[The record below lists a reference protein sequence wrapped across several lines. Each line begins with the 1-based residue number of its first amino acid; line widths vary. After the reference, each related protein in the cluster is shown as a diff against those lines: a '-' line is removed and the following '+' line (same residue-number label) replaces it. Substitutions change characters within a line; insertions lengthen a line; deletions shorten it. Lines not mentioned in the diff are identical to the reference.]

1 MTSPNA
7 GRATTPNDIRKKFLG
22 FEDVWYLIVA
32 ELEYH
37 DMLAAQAALPVVDA
51 LLAQYRVPRRALFL
65 EPMGPAIVWLHV
77 HADLLLNDEIGR
89 RHSHVLVL
97 AVPSVV
103 RKIEQEILRLGAQI
117 DSDEDSL
124 GLIFDPESRG
134 ATGWDVIL
142 SGPTQE
148 LLRTAPL
155 YSTKAFFHGDFAKA
169 ELENPKSTVLDLHPE
184 IFQANTPKFGQHR
197 REISMNENFKLLDE
211 FEEVGLSLSESWDKS
226 LLTQPPVA
234 QVCVRFA
241 ISHRVLVGQQ
251 HGRQFYATKQTN
263 MTTYVHNTGGVRLG
277 DIQSMMLRAKQQFIM
292 EHCFRISLRRS
303 DVFVRLRDL
312 DLDKFPTA
320 DLQAAVEEER

>member
-124 GLIFDPESRG
+124 
-134 ATGWDVIL
+134 
-142 SGPTQE
+142 
-148 LLRTAPL
+148 
-155 YSTKAFFHGDFAKA
+155 
-169 ELENPKSTVLDLHPE
+169 
-184 IFQANTPKFGQHR
+184 
-197 REISMNENFKLLDE
+197 
-211 FEEVGLSLSESWDKS
+211 
-226 LLTQPPVA
+226 
-234 QVCVRFA
+234 
-241 ISHRVLVGQQ
+241 
-251 HGRQFYATKQTN
+251 
-263 MTTYVHNTGGVRLG
+263 
-277 DIQSMMLRAKQQFIM
+277 
-292 EHCFRISLRRS
+292 
-303 DVFVRLRDL
+303 
-312 DLDKFPTA
+312 
-320 DLQAAVEEER
+320 